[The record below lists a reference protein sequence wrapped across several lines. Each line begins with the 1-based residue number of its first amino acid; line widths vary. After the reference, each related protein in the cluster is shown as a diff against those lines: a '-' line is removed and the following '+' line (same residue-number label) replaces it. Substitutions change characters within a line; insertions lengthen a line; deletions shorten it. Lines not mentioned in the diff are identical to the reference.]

1 MPNIVDDGF
10 ARGAA
15 LALPFLRGLANSGA
29 SVCWNIAR
37 AAHLLR
43 NATTDQ
49 HERPVFNAVR

>member
-1 MPNIVDDGF
+1 MPNIVDDGL
-10 ARGAA
+10 ARAA
-15 LALPFLRGLANSGA
+15 APALPFSRGLANSGA
-29 SVCWNIAR
+29 PVCRNIAR